1 MKRQLRI
8 GLVFSV
14 LVVVSLALGALTPTV
29 VYAEGDLPEAPPPE
43 TAPPEEPEPED
54 AVSAVEA
61 LAESGSV
68 IVQVG
73 QTLPLASQAALEV
86 VCDPDPW
93 FYCTKPDSTYCVSG
107 RTIDFNTFA
116 EAKAYWV
123 LLGGYGYMYLYG
135 SDTYAGEN
143 FDVSAMPGLKGI
155 VWDTT
160 HGTTRPEITSKL
172 TITNFSSGFTL
183 QGLSFIGNASD
194 SLLFIN
200 GGKGT
205 LRLTDID
212 VQNTQ
217 DDGIGI
223 RNYGPVILTRVS
235 SSRNFG
241 RGAMLETA
249 FDDGTGLKNYG
260 GITINSSSFNG
271 NGTGVNSFGLIIT
284 SGGATLLNGVSAT
297 GNGGSGA
304 GITSYALPSIVIK
317 NSVFSHNVD
326 FDTSAD
332 YGEGLIAGHNAGG
345 SITLENVTLDGNNAD
360 GAFLFAPAGSIT
372 LKQVRAGNNG
382 RHGVYI
388 SGSKSVDTSGA
399 KNVTVLNSS
408 FYYNNSHNL
417 SIHASGAVYITNL
430 ASTYAQGGMGL
441 LINNKYG
448 LPQPVT
454 ILGAVLTG
462 NLAGGIRIDTN
473 GSVLVAGIQSNGNNL
488 NGLVISQTAS
498 AVGNIV
504 VSGSLGL
511 NRFNNSKNGYGVV
524 VVSYKNVSLT
534 SIQAVENGL
543 SGLAVD
549 GKGIASNVTLVNVET
564 SGGKSSFERGADI
577 ETTGVVLLD
586 RVTAMDN
593 AGTGIYIDNDN
604 AAYARTVTVRNST
617 SSNNGGHGIWVS
629 SVGVIS
635 LINVTANNNHT
646 GADGV
651 DQYGAYL
658 INNNPTLPTQVP
670 QGITVSKAT
679 FSDNEYGMEIR
690 SLRKVSISSV
700 TAWGNKYAGILI
712 RNKSTAASP
721 VVVSG
726 VNQVSYNSIGFA
738 HSGLL
743 IESDGLVTVSGVT
756 AISNGDDGLYV
767 IGSSSIVLSGI
778 QAVDN
783 NGTGVYIRGI
793 GTASNVTLVNVVAS
807 GSTQPDQNG
816 VDIETTGV
824 VLLDRVTAMNNTKN
838 GIYIDNSGTSVARAV
853 TVRNTTASDNSARGF
868 LVYSVGAITLSNVVA
883 SGNSLYGA
891 YLNNANPG
899 PHVLQGTTVTKSTF
913 DGNQTGLAVISLR
926 QITLTSVNASGN
938 TGSGILADNSQS
950 DAHSPIVVNG
960 INQFNHNG
968 VDPDPAKWGFGL
980 SLFSS
985 GTVSVTGVNA
995 SWNGWGLR
1003 ISNPYTPAT
1012 VTISNS
1018 QLDNNLS
1025 YGIWAGEPTT
1035 PHPTGLV
1042 TLSGVRVFA
1051 NGFANDAPGVYIIS
1065 NNKVSFIGGYYMGN
1079 AGAGIYLDLYGGAA
1093 TYSIAP
1099 SVVLFGNDARGPYGD
1114 GDFTRVYYP

>member
-1 MKRQLRI
+1 MKYQIRA

-14 LVVVSLALGALTPTV
+14 LIVVCLALGALTPTV
-29 VYAEGDLPEAPPPE
+29 VFAEGDVPEAPPPE
-43 TAPPEEPEPED
+43 AAPPGEPEPDD
-54 AVSAVEA
+54 ASGAVEA

-68 IVQVG
+68 IVQEG
-73 QTLPLASQAALEV
+73 QTLPLASQAALEA

-93 FYCTKPDSTYCVSG
+93 FYCTKPDATYCVGG
-107 RTIDFNTFA
+107 RTFDFNTFA

-135 SDTYAGEN
+135 SDSYAGEN

-160 HGTTRPEITSKL
+160 HGTTRPVITNKL
-172 TITNFSSGFTL
+172 TITNFSGGFTL

-297 GNGGSGA
+297 WNGGSGA

-326 FDTSAD
+326 FASSTD

-360 GAFLFAPAGSIT
+360 GAFLFATAGSIT

-388 SGSKSVDTSGA
+388 SGSKSVDSSGA
-399 KNVTVLNSS
+399 KNVTVANSAF
-408 FYYNNSHNL
+408 FYNTYDNL
-417 SIHASGAVYITNL
+417 AIFSSGVVKITNL
-430 ASTYAQGGMGL
+430 QSANSRLRKGL
-441 LINNKYG
+441 SINNTFG
-448 LPQPVT
+448 FPQPVT
-454 ILGAVLTG
+454 ILGVVLTG
-462 NLAGGIRIDTN
+462 NFMSGASIDTN
-473 GSVLVAGIQSNGNNL
+473 GAVLLAGIQASENL
-488 NGLVISQTAS
+488 GNGLLISQVSS
-498 AVGNIV
+498 AATGNIA

-511 NRFNNSKNGYGVV
+511 NRFNGNDGLGLSIFFAR
-524 VVSYKNVSLT
+524 KNVSL
-534 SIQAVENGL
+534 SSVQAVGN
-543 SGLAVD
+543 SFSAVD
-549 GKGIASNVTLVNVET
+549 IHGAGLASNVTLVNVEASGSTGGGTRGVYIQT
-564 SGGKSSFERGADI
+564 S
-577 ETTGVVLLD
+577 GVVLLD
-586 RVTAMDN
+586 RVTTMDN
-593 AGTGIYIDNDN
+593 AETGIYIDNDH
-604 AAYARTVTVRNST
+604 AAYARAVTVRNST
-617 SSNNGGHGIWVS
+617 SSNNGGHGIWVT
-629 SVGVIS
+629 SVGAIS
-635 LINVTANNNHT
+635 LSNVTANNNQT
-646 GADGV
+646 GADAV
-651 DQYGAYL
+651 DQYGVYL
-658 INNNPTLPTQVP
+658 RNNNPTLPTQVP
-670 QGITVSKAT
+670 QGVTVSKST
-679 FSDNEYGMEIR
+679 FSDNEYGMEIQ

-726 VNQVSYNSIGFA
+726 VNQVSYNSIGFS
-738 HSGLL
+738 HTGLL

-756 AISNGDDGLYV
+756 AISNGDFGLYV
-767 IGSSSIVLSGI
+767 NSSSSIVLSGV
-778 QAVDN
+778 QAVN
-783 NGTGVYIRGI
+783 NDGSGVYIRGI

-824 VLLDRVTAMNNTKN
+824 VLLDRVTAMNNTN
-838 GIYIDNSGTSVARAV
+838 TGIDIDNSSATVARAV
-853 TVRNTTASDNSARGF
+853 TVRNTTASDNGGYGID
-868 LVYSVGAITLSNVVA
+868 LYSNGAITISSVTA
-883 SGNSLYGA
+883 SGNKKSGATLSNLYFGITA
-891 YLNNANPG
+891 
-899 PHVLQGTTVTKSTF
+899 TKSTF
-913 DGNQTGLAVISLR
+913 DGNLWSGLSASSYR
-926 QITLTSVNASGN
+926 QITLTSINASGN
-938 TGSGILADNSQS
+938 TNGGIFASNNASSTL
-950 DAHSPIVVNG
+950 SPIVVNG
-960 INQFNHNG
+960 ISQVNHNG
-968 VDPDPAKWGFGL
+968 VDSSVLFAGL
-980 SLFSS
+980 ALFSS
-985 GTVSVTGVNA
+985 GAVTVSGVSA
-995 SWNGWGLR
+995 SWNGVGMQ
-1003 ISNPYTPAT
+1003 ISNPSAPAA

-1018 QLDNNLS
+1018 KVDNSLS
-1025 YGIWAGEPTT
+1025 YGIWAGESTA
-1035 PHPTGLV
+1035 HPTGLV
-1042 TLSGVRVFA
+1042 TLSGVQVFA
-1051 NGFANDAPGVYIIS
+1051 NGFVNTVMGDAPGVYIIS
-1065 NNKVSFIGGYYMGN
+1065 NNKVTVLGGYYMGN
-1079 AGAGIYLDLYGGAA
+1079 AGAGIELGLVGPSASYL
-1093 TYSIAP
+1093 IAP
-1099 SVVLFGNDARGPYGD
+1099 TVVLFGNDAMPDYND
-1114 GDFTRVYYP
+1114 YPDPKVAYY